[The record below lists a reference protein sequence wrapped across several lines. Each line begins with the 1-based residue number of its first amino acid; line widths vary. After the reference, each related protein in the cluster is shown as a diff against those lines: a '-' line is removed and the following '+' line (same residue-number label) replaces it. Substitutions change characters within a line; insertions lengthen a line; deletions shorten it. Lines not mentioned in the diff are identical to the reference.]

1 MSRTGLWLIAIL
13 ALLAGAWWA
22 WQTRD
27 APKVPADRQAQEA
40 VATATEVVASAD
52 AAVKKG
58 KKILRAIPGEVKAIE
73 KQAEDSA
80 RSADLG
86 VLAGRANDRIREW
99 VTTHSTGNADLSG
112 ADGAVHGAPVP
123 GGGSTSQ

>member
-1 MSRTGLWLIAIL
+1 MSRKALWLIAIL

-22 WQTRD
+22 WQTRE
-27 APKVPADRQAQEA
+27 APKVPAERQAQEA
-40 VATATEVVASAD
+40 VATATEAVASAD
-52 AAVKKG
+52 KAIKKG
-58 KKILRAIPGEVKAIE
+58 RAILRAIPGEVKAVE

-99 VTTHSTGNADLSG
+99 VRRHPTGNAVGSSDAG
-112 ADGAVHGAPVP
+112 AGSVLA
-123 GGGSTSQ
+123 GGSSEN